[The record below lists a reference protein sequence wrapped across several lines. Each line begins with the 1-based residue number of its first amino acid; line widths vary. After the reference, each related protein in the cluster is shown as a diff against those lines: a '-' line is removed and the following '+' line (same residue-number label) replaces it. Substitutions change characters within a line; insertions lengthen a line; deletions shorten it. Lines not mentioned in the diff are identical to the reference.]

1 MTERLSTRINSESA
15 TPAPQLNN
23 GKASPNTS
31 FTNQVNNRQKKFS
44 HLPPVLNDDWEQ
56 RSEDA
61 ASSRSQQIESRL
73 RAKVIAIAIAIGM
86 LPVLAVGAATYYFG
100 ARAITEQAT
109 QSKQAYTI
117 GPVEAELMQQRQL
130 QLLTALLVGTGATAL
145 LSGAIAALW
154 ANRAIRSARSIAAA
168 TTTLAAR
175 QARAVR
181 SQLFT
186 DAVYQIRASLNKAD
200 ILKAAVEETRK
211 AIAVDRVLV
220 YSLDEN
226 SQGIVIAE
234 SVAPGWPKALKA
246 MIKDPCFGARYI
258 KKYQNGRV
266 HAIDDIYE
274 PLLTPCYLEQLE
286 TFAVRA
292 NLVAPL
298 LNEENLIGLLIA
310 HQCSGPRVW
319 QQSEIDLFTQI
330 ATQVGFALDNA
341 KLLGRVEQMS
351 QDAEALAYERRQE
364 KAALRQQISAL
375 LRDSE
380 AAFKTFS
387 TEASR
392 QAETVTAAIS
402 QIQAI
407 ADSAR
412 GMVSSTQKAELQVQQ
427 TSLVVKAG
435 HETVN
440 QTMDSIAAIQET
452 VVDAAVKVKHLAQ
465 AAQKLSQFVSLAKD
479 LMAQMNHQAINAVIG
494 AGRAADAGQES
505 VVFIAEA
512 VHSLTQQ
519 LTRATKDIE
528 PLVAELETEANT
540 VAAAME
546 TGTKQVTAGIE
557 LTKETRQKLNEL
569 TTMSAK
575 IGTLV
580 SNMALSAAG
589 QAQTL
594 TEASQTVLEVANLAD
609 RTSKQ
614 SAAVAESFTKL
625 AVVAQEVQTVEP

>member
-1 MTERLSTRINSESA
+1 MTERLSTRINSDSA
-15 TPAPQLNN
+15 RPAPQLNN

-31 FTNQVNNRQKKFS
+31 FTNQVNNRKTKFS
-44 HLPPVLNDDWEQ
+44 NLPPVLNDNWEQ
-56 RSEDA
+56 RAEEA
-61 ASSRSQQIESRL
+61 ASSRSHQIESRL

-117 GPVEAELMQQRQL
+117 GPVEAELTQQRQL
-130 QLLTALLVGTGATAL
+130 QLLTALLVGTGATAV

-154 ANRAIRSARSIAAA
+154 TNRAIRSVMSIAAA
-168 TTTLAAR
+168 TTALAAR
-175 QARAVR
+175 KARAVR

-258 KKYQNGRV
+258 EKYQNGRV

-298 LNEENLIGLLIA
+298 LNEEKLIGLLIA

-341 KLLGRVEQMS
+341 QLLGRVEQMS
-351 QDAEALAYERRQE
+351 QDAEAIAYERHQE
-364 KAALRQQISAL
+364 KAALRHQISAL

-392 QAETVTAAIS
+392 QAETVIAAS
-402 QIQAI
+402 VQIQAI

-412 GMVSSTQKAELQVQQ
+412 GMVTSTQKAELQVQQ

-479 LMAQMNHQAINAVIG
+479 LMAQMNHQAINAAIG

-589 QAQTL
+589 QAQTS
-594 TEASQTVLEVANLAD
+594 TEASQAVLEVANLAD

-614 SAAVAESFTKL
+614 SAVVAESFTKL

>member
-1 MTERLSTRINSESA
+1 MTERLSTRINSDSA

-44 HLPPVLNDDWEQ
+44 NLPPVLNDDWEQ
-56 RSEDA
+56 RAEDA
-61 ASSRSQQIESRL
+61 ASPRSQQIESRL
-73 RAKVIAIAIAIGM
+73 RAKVITIAIAIGM
-86 LPVLAVGAATYYFG
+86 LPLLAVGAATYYFG
-100 ARAITEQAT
+100 ARAITSQAT

-154 ANRAIRSARSIAAA
+154 ANRAIRSAMSIAAA

-211 AIAVDRVLV
+211 AITVDRVLV

-258 KKYQNGRV
+258 EKYQNGRV

-298 LNEENLIGLLIA
+298 LNEEKLIGLLIA

-341 KLLGRVEQMS
+341 QLLGRVEQMS
-351 QDAEALAYERRQE
+351 QDAEAIAYERHQE
-364 KAALRQQISAL
+364 KAALRQQISAV

-412 GMVSSTQKAELQVQQ
+412 GMVTSTQKAELQVQQ

-440 QTMDSIAAIQET
+440 QTMDSIAGIQET

-479 LMAQMNHQAINAVIG
+479 LMAQMNHQAINAAIG

-546 TGTKQVTAGIE
+546 TGTKQVTAE
-557 LTKETRQKLNEL
+557 
-569 TTMSAK
+569 K
-575 IGTLV
+575 I
-580 SNMALSAAG
+580 
-589 QAQTL
+589 
-594 TEASQTVLEVANLAD
+594 
-609 RTSKQ
+609 
-614 SAAVAESFTKL
+614 
-625 AVVAQEVQTVEP
+625 

>member
-1 MTERLSTRINSESA
+1 MTERLSTRINSDSA
-15 TPAPQLNN
+15 APDPQLNN

-31 FTNQVNNRQKKFS
+31 FTNQVNNRKTKFS
-44 HLPPVLNDDWEQ
+44 HLSFVLNDDWEQ

-61 ASSRSQQIESRL
+61 ASSRSQQIETRL
-73 RAKVIAIAIAIGM
+73 RSKVTAIAIAIGM
-86 LPVLAVGAATYYFG
+86 LPVLAVGATTYYFG
-100 ARAITEQAT
+100 ARAITSQAT
-109 QSKQAYTI
+109 QSRQAYSI

-130 QLLTALLVGTGATAL
+130 NLLIAALVGTGATTL
-145 LSGAIAALW
+145 LSGAIAAFW
-154 ANRAIRSARSIAAA
+154 ANRAIRSAMSIAAA
-168 TTTLAAR
+168 TTALAAR

-181 SQLFT
+181 NQLFT

-246 MIKDPCFGARYI
+246 TIKDPCFGARYI
-258 KKYQNGRV
+258 EKYQNGRV
-266 HAIDDIYE
+266 HAIDDIYS

-298 LNEENLIGLLIA
+298 LNEEKLIGLLIA

-351 QDAEALAYERRQE
+351 QDAEAIDYECRQE

-392 QAETVTAAIS
+392 QAETVTAAIA

-412 GMVSSTQKAELQVQQ
+412 GMVTSAQKAELQVQQ

-452 VVDAAVKVKHLAQ
+452 FVDAAVKVKHLAQ
-465 AAQKLSQFVSLAKD
+465 AAQKLSQFVSLVKN
-479 LMAQMNHQAINAVIG
+479 LMAQMNHQAINAAIG
-494 AGRAADAGQES
+494 AGRAPDAGQES

-512 VHSLTQQ
+512 VRSLAQQ

-557 LTKETRQKLNEL
+557 LTKETRHKLNEL

-580 SNMALSAAG
+580 SNTALSAAG
-589 QAQTL
+589 QAQTS

-609 RTSKQ
+609 RTSEQ